1 MCAVLGGIDA
11 LVFTAGVGENS
22 ADVRAAVCS
31 NLGWLGIEIDATANA
46 GLSPDGDAA
55 TPDSR
60 VRILVIRA
68 QEDWAIATE
77 CWNLMSARLRL
88 SQNQRLWMATTY
100 WLKGKLSRRS
110 N

>member
-1 MCAVLGGIDA
+1 MREARLAFDIYVHRLKAGIGGMCAVLGGIDA

-31 NLGWLGIEIDATANA
+31 NLGCLGIDIDAAANA
-46 GLSPDGDAA
+46 GLSPDGDVA
-55 TPDSR
+55 TRDSR

-77 CWNLMSARLRL
+77 CWNLMS
-88 SQNQRLWMATTY
+88 
-100 WLKGKLSRRS
+100 
-110 N
+110 

>member
-1 MCAVLGGIDA
+1 
-11 LVFTAGVGENS
+11 GENS
-22 ADVRAAVCS
+22 AEVRAAICS
-31 NLGWLGIEIDATANA
+31 DLGFLGIDIDAAANA

-77 CWNLMSARLRL
+77 CWNLMSAPLRL
-88 SQNQRLWMATTY
+88 SNSQPL
-100 WLKGKLSRRS
+100 
-110 N
+110 